1 MTDNNTIKVEKRRA
15 GRPKGSK
22 DKKPR
27 VRRTKKQLEGER
39 MNAA

>member
-1 MTDNNTIKVEKRRA
+1 MSNDIGIQKRKA

-27 VRRTKKQLEGER
+27 KRRTKKELEEAKK
-39 MNAA
+39 NAN